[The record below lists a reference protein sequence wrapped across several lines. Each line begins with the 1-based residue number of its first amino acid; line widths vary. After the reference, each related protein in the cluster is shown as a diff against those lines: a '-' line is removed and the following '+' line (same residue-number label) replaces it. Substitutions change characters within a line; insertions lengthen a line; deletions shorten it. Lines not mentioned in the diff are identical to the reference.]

1 MILESGTRKRLF
13 PFVLWVLFCCVT
25 AAWLLIRPMELSFDF
40 QAEKN
45 CTLQLIFSS
54 EESFSAKTSNIVT
67 VTPVKTRCFFSLPE
81 RTRRIRLIPGKLPEN
96 SVTIRHFSLIRN
108 GIFRTRI
115 VNPADGVLK
124 PVRDVILSDGAFKV
138 TGWQP
143 ELDVSEEWIRQR
155 KPDIRLCSLA
165 ALLFLLGSAVI
176 LSIKWDDWCSL
187 GSGAFRLAEQ
197 LTNYCRENRYF
208 LIYMFGC
215 LLILFGYEMFNLPI
229 SEDDDWYLIS
239 KFEQLENSMPGAY
252 STLSYNSLAENFLHH
267 GRWSAAVLLKIF
279 TGFCPVLSLVWCL
292 VCLSAVFLL
301 MAERFSL
308 PQPVRYLLY
317 PLFIGN
323 PVSCVYLTF
332 LMTYNSFG
340 ICMLTVFFIAL
351 WWPQCRDWHVNA
363 VLISLSVFVITTAQ
377 SMILFFPL
385 LFLLSKMS
393 EGLDQPF
400 KYKQSL
406 ADLLKLC
413 GMCLLIFL
421 SYVLALKYTLWLF
434 DVQWQYLGNFLQKPD
449 SLHSIMLFAVEL
461 LKKMLSVYSG
471 KFEFAI
477 HGQLLL
483 ILLMAAAVIIR
494 MIRKKRCLTDI
505 LVMAVGLAALLILP
519 FALDIAAFNTAIPV
533 RSMVSFPIMIT
544 GLCILGWRALDDC
557 PKIRFFAGLL
567 IVFVSVQYAIL
578 INQKAYASKLRY
590 DQDRSILQSIKDRCY
605 QIPGFTAQLNGKK
618 KIPLAVVGNLIVP
631 KHRSFPMWCD
641 SILNC
646 SFEPA
651 LVINLHL
658 LGETYFYPASKTEMK
673 KIFPLAM
680 KMPSWPAAGSVRFE
694 NGIMIVKLSGF
705 NETQCKQYGFTF
717 LPVIG
722 DNSIHRLKKLPA
734 AVRPV
739 WSLTPETLDS
749 VQDCKVAF
757 EQGRIAVKPSGWHSL
772 RSKPVQA
779 APNKIYY
786 LQIES
791 LKCKKNGLL
800 YLSFSDPDRYG
811 QEVTAEINIVRGEKD
826 CILRIPGR
834 LLAGPIAA
842 LLGDMPGREQI
853 FNKFVLLEPAETEN
867 LLDP

>member
-1 MILESGTRKRLF
+1 MIFESGTLKRWF
-13 PFVLWVLFCCVT
+13 PYVLWMLFCCVS
-25 AAWLLIRPMELSFDF
+25 AAWLLVRPMELSFDF

-45 CTLQLIFSS
+45 CTVQLIFSS
-54 EESFSAKTSNIVT
+54 GEPFSAKTSKSVT
-67 VTPVKTRCFFSLPE
+67 VTPVKTRCVFSLPE
-81 RTRRIRLIPGKLPEN
+81 RTCRIRLTPGKLPEN

-176 LSIKWDDWCSL
+176 LSIKWDDWCRL

-292 VCLSAVFLL
+292 VCLSSVFLL

-323 PVSCVYLTF
+323 PVSCEYLTF

-340 ICMLTVFFIAL
+340 LYLLTVFLIAFC
-351 WWPQCRDWHVNA
+351 WSQSQDWRLNVL
-363 VLISLSVFVITTAQ
+363 LISVSVFVISTAQ

-385 LFLLSKMS
+385 SFLLIKMS
-393 EGLDQPF
+393 EGLNQPF
-400 KYKQSL
+400 EYKRSL

-413 GMCLLIFL
+413 GLCLLIL
-421 SYVLALKYTLWLF
+421 LGYVIALKYTLWLF
-434 DVQWQYLGNFLQKPD
+434 DIQWQYLGDFLQKPD
-449 SLHSIMLFAVEL
+449 NFRAVLGFIRMLF
-461 LKKMLSVYSG
+461 KKMLSVYSG
-471 KFEFAI
+471 EFEFTI

-483 ILLMAAAVIIR
+483 FLLMATAVIVRLIR
-494 MIRKKRCLTDI
+494 QKRCLMDI

-519 FALDIAAFNTAIPV
+519 FALDIATFNTAIPV
-533 RSMVSFPIMIT
+533 RSMVSFPLMMT
-544 GLCILGWRALDDC
+544 GLCILGWRSLDDY
-557 PKIRFFAGLL
+557 PKMRFVTGLL
-567 IVFVSVQYAIL
+567 IAFVSIQYAIL

-590 DQDRSILQSIKDRCY
+590 EQDMSILQTIKDRCF
-605 QIPGFTAQLNGKK
+605 QIPEFTANLKLNR
-618 KIPLAVVGNLIVP
+618 KIPLAVVGNLSFP
-631 KHRSFPMWCD
+631 KYRNFPMWND
-641 SILNC
+641 SMLNC
-646 SFEPA
+646 TFEPA
-651 LVINLHL
+651 VVINLHL
-658 LGETYFYPASKTEMK
+658 LGETYFYPASTAEMK
-673 KIFPLAM
+673 RVFPAAM
-680 KMPSWPAAGSVRFE
+680 SMPSWPAQGSVRYE
-694 NGIMIVKLSGF
+694 NGIMIVKLSEF
-705 NETQCKQYGFTF
+705 NQFQCRQYGFPF
-717 LPVIG
+717 HPVHP
-722 DNSIHRLKKLPA
+722 DNTILKLKKLPS
-734 AVRPV
+734 AVKPV
-739 WSLTPETLDS
+739 WSLNSDTLDS
-749 VQDCKVAF
+749 VRECEAEF
-757 EQGRIAVKPSGWHSL
+757 SGSRMTVKPFGWHSL
-772 RSKPVQA
+772 RSKTVNADPD
-779 APNKIYY
+779 KMYY
-786 LQIES
+786 LHLLLRQN
-791 LKCKKNGLL
+791 KKHGFI
-800 YLSFSDPDRYG
+800 YFGFSDPDRYG
-811 QEVTAEINIVRGEKD
+811 EEIVAEVDFSRGEKQ
-826 CILRIPGR
+826 CFLRVPGR
-834 LLAGPIAA
+834 YLTGPVSF
-842 LLGDMPGREQI
+842 LLGDLPGKEQVFEKI
-853 FNKFVLLEPAETEN
+853 VLLECAGPEN
-867 LLDP
+867 LLAP